1 MITST
6 EVEQRCCYAEMLENY
21 LRNRTWFSIS
31 TAYTTFY
38 LTTPFEIKEKD
49 RI

>member
-6 EVEQRCCYAEMLENY
+6 EIEKRCCYVEMLENY
-21 LRNRTWFSIS
+21 IRNSMWFSTS
-31 TAYTTFY
+31 NAYPTFY
-38 LTTPFEIKEKD
+38 LAMSFEIKEKD